1 MTFNYKENFFNIT
14 KNRINLRSGQL
25 KNSYLFFKSDKLNQ
39 KTGISLWG
47 GLIFFWKALQYWFL
61 GLFLA
66 LVCTY
71 YLCVIKLLPFT
82 KIFFNWIMLSMF
94 LYWMLSGFVFFTKKY
109 NFTKFTSAI
118 QRFWKRSYIVFWLI
132 ETSLFLVFFYL
143 TINASA
149 EPYNFYDAVGF
160 YKQHLFSWRSFFLK
174 NILIIVLIILSYF
187 LIVLTKWEQ
196 FNKIQ
201 ILLLPMTLLIIYIAW
216 LETYQVYHLLHFY
229 GSLNWV
235 YDVDERLWNLE
246 VEFKRTRIANHYVT
260 ICFLAKYFHILFILV
275 FWLFSVLRFL
285 EKKRL
290 SYPLLSANV
299 QNFIFLYMMSWL
311 YMYPWF
317 KFYTRR
323 YLDYSFNDLNVT
335 THNLAFKIFFS
346 NLNLYLYV
354 IFYEVFDPLKKNL
367 IFFED
372 AAFFYWHENSVI
384 VHNSQFIRHA
394 LRDVLI
400 NKLS

>member
-25 KNSYLFFKSDKLNQ
+25 KDSYLFFKSDKLNQ
-39 KTGISLWG
+39 KTGLSLWG

-66 LVCTY
+66 LACTY

-109 NFTKFTSAI
+109 NFTKLTSAI

-174 NILIIVLIILSYF
+174 NILIIVLIMLSYF

-335 THNLAFKIFFS
+335 THNLAFKVFFS
-346 NLNLYLYV
+346 DLNFYLSV
-354 IFYEVFDPLKKNL
+354 IFGGVFDQLKKNL

-372 AAFFYWHENSVI
+372 AAFFYWHENSVV